1 MEAYVLTR
9 MVLSVCLSVYLSG
22 DNRLD
27 KYKEHEQRWL
37 RLIQNDI
44 ESIPI
49 SLVVIWA
56 GALCGPQLLLHLIAS
71 WTYCLCRIG
80 HTVAYANAMQP
91 YRAIFW
97 LVGVLSVLVIAL
109 NSLVGSLL

>member
-1 MEAYVLTR
+1 LT
-9 MVLSVCLSVYLSG
+9 LSLSVY
-22 DNRLD
+22 RLD
-27 KYKEHEQRWL
+27 KYKEHDQRWV
-37 RLIQNDI
+37 RLIQNDV

-56 GALCGPQLLLHLIAS
+56 AAFCGPNLMLHLIAT

-80 HTVAYANAMQP
+80 HTVAYAYAVQP

-97 LVGVLSVLVIAL
+97 LVGVLSILVAAL
-109 NSLVGSLL
+109 NSMVGSLLY